1 MITNW
6 RKSRYSGNSGG
17 NCVEVGGKPGIVGIR
32 DSKNPRG
39 GFLTVSPTA
48 WAGFVTALARPA

>member
-17 NCVEVGGKPGIVGIR
+17 NCVEVGSEPGIVGIR
-32 DSKNPRG
+32 DSKNRSG
-39 GFLTVSPTA
+39 GHLTVSPRA
-48 WAGFVTALARPA
+48 WTGFVTTLARPA